1 MPAMPELRRR
11 VWSLLERADS
21 VAVVP
26 ARPRLQAVAV
36 AAAIMLLAGTAGAM
50 ISGRWIVPALERS
63 GRAFGGSVGGGG
75 DGSNARGRARPEK
88 ARSVRRVAAA
98 ESLEPVTADAPLPA
112 LVRPEPVSAAPTGG
126 GISRRAATAAADRGV
141 GRAPAVATRGA
152 VTSAQER
159 TEVLDALIALRR
171 DHDPLRAGALL
182 DRYLVIHPRGA
193 LREEARVLAIEAADA
208 RGDRPR
214 ALKLALSYQADYPV
228 GRFRQF
234 ARSHIESNGS
244 RSPSPGVSLDGST
257 P

>member
-1 MPAMPELRRR
+1 
-11 VWSLLERADS
+11 V
-21 VAVVP
+21 
-26 ARPRLQAVAV
+26 
-36 AAAIMLLAGTAGAM
+36 
-50 ISGRWIVPALERS
+50 
-63 GRAFGGSVGGGG
+63 
-75 DGSNARGRARPEK
+75 
-88 ARSVRRVAAA
+88 
-98 ESLEPVTADAPLPA
+98 
-112 LVRPEPVSAAPTGG
+112 
-126 GISRRAATAAADRGV
+126 TAAADRGV
-141 GRAPAVATRGA
+141 GRAPAVATRVA
-152 VTSAQER
+152 ATSAQER

-214 ALKLALSYQADYPV
+214 ALKLALSYQADYPA

-244 RSPSPGVSLDGST
+244 RSPSPGVSLDGSA